1 MLTITNSAEMAHL
14 LPTIT
19 DTTLKHILSERV
31 EQLSEYDGYD
41 LSEMAHFL
49 IVQPGDTLNTIEAAL
64 GFSPI
69 TNPAE
74 MITDHRG
81 WFEAVFILSDDG
93 FGWVVLVPDDPTLP
107 LGLLE
112 VCRGASE
119 LRIFE

>member
-1 MLTITNSAEMAHL
+1 MFTINNSAEMAHL
-14 LPTIT
+14 LSTIT
-19 DTTLKHILSERV
+19 DATLKRILTDRV
-31 EQLSEYDGYD
+31 EQLAEYDGYD
-41 LSEMAHFL
+41 LGEMAHFL
-49 IVQPGDTLNTIEAAL
+49 IVQPRDTLNTIEAAL

-74 MITDHRG
+74 VITDHGG
-81 WFEAVFILSDDG
+81 WIEAVFILSDDG

-119 LRIFE
+119 THRN